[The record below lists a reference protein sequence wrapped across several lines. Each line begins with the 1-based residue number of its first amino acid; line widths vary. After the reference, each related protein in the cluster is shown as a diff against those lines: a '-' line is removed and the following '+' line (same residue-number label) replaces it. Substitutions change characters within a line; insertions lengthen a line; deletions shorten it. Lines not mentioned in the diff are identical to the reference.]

1 MPIYELRGIEY
12 EITQG
17 VIQLI
22 EEGVSLPAY
31 WSHPRMG
38 SRCPAIALV
47 HDWWGITPAIR
58 RMANFFA
65 QNGYYVIVPDL
76 FGGKTAATPEAAIE
90 LVKSLGDRGYPRVN
104 AALTALEQHHQT
116 NSDVAV
122 IGLGMGGSL
131 AYEAAILRSDLE
143 AAIACYGFPGR
154 YFGRLKQ
161 ALTPVLAIY
170 GEAEPYVSA
179 AEIARVRAELQ
190 ASPKAAAHQVH
201 ILPHAARDFFAES
214 ASEVEREV
222 GKQAIN
228 LIFKFL
234 EQYLRPP
241 ERLHRP
247 VR

>member
-76 FGGKTAATPEAAIE
+76 FGGKTASTPEAAIE
-90 LVKSLGDRGYPRVN
+90 LVKSLGDQGYPRVN

-143 AAIACYGFPGR
+143 ATIACYGFPGR

-161 ALTPVLAIY
+161 ALAPILAIY

-179 AEIARVRAELQ
+179 AEIARIRAELG

-201 ILPHAARDFFAES
+201 VLPHASRDFFGDTT
-214 ASEVEREV
+214 SELQREA

-228 LIFKFL
+228 LIFRFL